1 MPGKRFL
8 LNFSNKASGMQAQH
22 CYTSALLVDDTSAV
36 RDYLRQ
42 ILAQL
47 GITTIYEAADGASA
61 DQLFATYHPQLVFL
75 DIQLPDINGK
85 VLLRRFKQLDKQ
97 TQVFMVSAYSSVENL
112 KDAIAGGANAFV
124 VKPFSAK
131 RICNLVQSLQH

>member
-1 MPGKRFL
+1 
-8 LNFSNKASGMQAQH
+8 MQAQTP
-22 CYTSALLVDDTSAV
+22 YTSALLVDDTSSV
-36 RDYLRQ
+36 RNFLRQ
-42 ILAQL
+42 ILDKL
-47 GITTIYEAADGASA
+47 GVTTIYEAADGASA
-61 DQLFATYHPQLVFL
+61 DQLFSTYHPQLVFL

-85 VLLRRFKQLDKQ
+85 ILLRRFKQRDQQ

-131 RICNLVQSLQH
+131 RICNLVQSL

>member
-1 MPGKRFL
+1 
-8 LNFSNKASGMQAQH
+8 MQAQH
-22 CYTSALLVDDTSAV
+22 NYTSALLVDDTSTV

-47 GITTIYEAADGASA
+47 GVTTIYEAADGASA
-61 DQLFATYHPQLVFL
+61 DELFVTYHPQLVFL

-97 TQVFMVSAYSSVENL
+97 TPVFMVSAFSSVENL

>member
-1 MPGKRFL
+1 
-8 LNFSNKASGMQAQH
+8 MQALSPFR
-22 CYTSALLVDDTSAV
+22 SALLVDDTSTV
-36 RDYLRQ
+36 RQYLRQ

-47 GITTIYEAADGASA
+47 GITTIYEAADGVSA
-61 DQLFATYHPQLVFL
+61 DQLFNRYHPQLVFL

-85 VLLRRFKQLDKQ
+85 VLLRRFKQQDKH
-97 TQVFMVSAYSSVENL
+97 THVFMVSAYSSVENL

-131 RICNLVQSLQH
+131 RICNLVQALPD

>member
-1 MPGKRFL
+1 
-8 LNFSNKASGMQAQH
+8 MQAQH
-22 CYTSALLVDDTSAV
+22 SYTSALLVDDTRTV
-36 RDYLRQ
+36 REYLRQ
-42 ILAQL
+42 ILGQL

-61 DQLFATYHPQLVFL
+61 AQLFATFHPQLVFL

-85 VLLRRFKQLDKQ
+85 VLLRRFKQLDNQ

>member
-1 MPGKRFL
+1 
-8 LNFSNKASGMQAQH
+8 MQALPPF
-22 CYTSALLVDDTSAV
+22 TSALLVDDTSTV
-36 RDYLRQ
+36 RQYLRQ
-42 ILAQL
+42 ILDKL

-61 DQLFATYHPQLVFL
+61 DQLFFTHHPQLVFL

-85 VLLRRFKQLDKQ
+85 VLLRRFKQQDKHAH
-97 TQVFMVSAYSSVENL
+97 VFMVSAYSSVENL

-131 RICNLVQSLQH
+131 RICNLVQSLPR

>member
-1 MPGKRFL
+1 
-8 LNFSNKASGMQAQH
+8 MQAAQP
-22 CYTSALLVDDTSAV
+22 YTSALLVDDTSTV

-42 ILAQL
+42 ILGQL

-61 DQLFATYHPQLVFL
+61 DELFSTYHPQLVFL

-85 VLLRRFKQLDKQ
+85 VLLRRFKKLDDQ
-97 TQVFMVSAYSSVENL
+97 TKVFMVSAYSSVENL

-131 RICNLVQSLQH
+131 RICNLVQSIQH

>member
-1 MPGKRFL
+1 
-8 LNFSNKASGMQAQH
+8 MQAQQPF
-22 CYTSALLVDDTSAV
+22 TSALLVDDTNTV

-42 ILAQL
+42 ILRQL

-61 DQLFATYHPQLVFL
+61 DQLFATHHPQLVFL

-85 VLLRRFKQLDKQ
+85 VLLRRFKQLDNQ
-97 TQVFMVSAYSSVENL
+97 TQIFMVSAYSSVENL

-131 RICNLVQSLQH
+131 RICNLVQSLKH

>member
-1 MPGKRFL
+1 
-8 LNFSNKASGMQAQH
+8 MQAQH
-22 CYTSALLVDDTSAV
+22 TYTSALLVDDTSSV

-47 GITTIYEAADGASA
+47 GITTIYEAADGATA
-61 DQLFATYHPQLVFL
+61 DQLFAHYHPQLVFL

-85 VLLRRFKQLDKQ
+85 VLLKRFKQLDEQ
-97 TQVFMVSAYSSVENL
+97 TKVFMVSAYSSVENL
-112 KDAIAGGANAFV
+112 KDAIAGGAKAFV